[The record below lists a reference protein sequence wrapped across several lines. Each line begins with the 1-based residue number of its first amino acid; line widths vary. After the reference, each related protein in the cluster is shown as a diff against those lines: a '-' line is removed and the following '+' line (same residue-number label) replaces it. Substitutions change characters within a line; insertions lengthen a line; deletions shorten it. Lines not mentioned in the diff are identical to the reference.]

1 MHGGMYVYK
10 IPLERPSEKVL
21 MDVAQP
27 WVIFP
32 PALKYC
38 QAVDGQAKT
47 DTPRRNADGPGWHQ
61 ASDKGTWSVLLIN
74 SLATRGLAAEA
85 CYSCAGH
92 WRALLPGAHSCEA
105 GQL

>member
-1 MHGGMYVYK
+1 MCTK
-10 IPLERPSEKVL
+10 IPLERASGKVL
-21 MDVAQP
+21 MDMVQP
-27 WVIFP
+27 RVIFP

-74 SLATRGLAAEA
+74 SLATRGLCCSGLLQLCWSLEG
-85 CYSCAGH
+85 SVAGST
-92 WRALLPGAHSCEA
+92 LL
-105 GQL
+105 